1 MEKNIGFIGLGAMG
15 SGMVGMLL
23 KNGYPVICFDLNS
36 EVVQAA
42 TENGARAAESPAEV
56 GKASDIV
63 ITSLPSPRIFQ
74 ETVLGKQGVLKG
86 LRPGAYIIDMSTI
99 DPVTT
104 RTVHEVAASQGV
116 RTLDAP
122 VSGGPPRAAE
132 GTLAIMVG
140 GDTEDYKACL
150 EIFNVLGGNVL
161 HVGPI
166 GAGQT
171 VKVCNNALCAVH
183 TVVLGEVLLT
193 GVEAGVDP
201 KVLIDV
207 FRESSGNCYMIEHR
221 FPKTVLQDNYDQPSF
236 SMDLMK
242 KDVGLYM
249 KTAQDMKIPSI
260 MSSAAYQVY
269 TAGQSSGKGQ
279 KDHTA
284 VVQVIEEMA
293 GKKIRGGSKKECQD
307 DK

>member
-1 MEKNIGFIGLGAMG
+1 MKKNIGFIGLGAMG
-15 SGMVGMLL
+15 SGMTGMLL
-23 KNGYPVICFDLNS
+23 KNDYPVTCFDINP

-42 TENGARAAESPAEV
+42 TAKGARAAESPAAV
-56 GKASDIV
+56 GKASDII
-63 ITSLPSPRIFQ
+63 ITSLPSPQIVQ
-74 ETVLGKQGVLKG
+74 ESIMGDQGVLKG
-86 LRPGAYIIDMSTI
+86 LRPGAYIIDMSTT

-104 RTVHEVAASQGV
+104 RTVNEVAASQGV

-122 VSGGPPRAAE
+122 VSGGPIRAAE

-150 EIFNVLGGNVL
+150 EVFDILGSNVF

-171 VKVCNNALCAVH
+171 VKICNNALSAVH
-183 TVVLGEVLLT
+183 TAVMGEVLLT

-201 KVLIDV
+201 KVMLDV

-221 FPKTVLQDNYDQPSF
+221 IPKTVLQDNYDPPSF

-242 KDVGLYM
+242 KDVGLYL

-260 MSSAAYQVY
+260 ITSAAYQIY

-293 GKKIRGGSKKECQD
+293 GKKVSGGSKKE
-307 DK
+307 

>member
-1 MEKNIGFIGLGAMG
+1 MKKNIGVIGLGAMG
-15 SGMVGMLL
+15 SGMVGVLL
-23 KNGYPVICFDLNS
+23 ENGYPVTGFDLNS
-36 EVVQAA
+36 EAIRSA
-42 TENGARAAESPAEV
+42 ENKGARSAESPEEV
-56 GKASDIV
+56 GKASDMV
-63 ITSLPSPRIFQ
+63 ITSLPSPQAFE
-74 ETVLGKQGVLKG
+74 ETVLGEKGILKG

-104 RTVHEVAASQGV
+104 RTVHEAAASQGI

-122 VSGGPPRAAE
+122 VSGGPPAAAK
-132 GTLAIMVG
+132 GTLSIMVG
-140 GDTEDYKACL
+140 GKTEDYNACL
-150 EIFNVLGGNVL
+150 EIFNVLGSNIF

-171 VKVCNNALCAVH
+171 VKICNNVLSAVH

-193 GVEAGVDP
+193 GVSAGVDP
-201 KVLIDV
+201 KVLTEV
-207 FRESSGNCYMIEHR
+207 FRKSSGNCYMVEKR
-221 FPKTVLQDNYDQPSF
+221 FPNTVLCDNYDEPSF
-236 SMDLMK
+236 SLDLMK

-249 KTAQDMKIPSI
+249 KTAQAMKTPSI
-260 MSSAAYQVY
+260 MSAVAYQIY

-293 GKKIRGGSKKECQD
+293 GKRIRGSSK
-307 DK
+307 

>member
-1 MEKNIGFIGLGAMG
+1 MKKNIGVIGLGAMG
-15 SGMVGMLL
+15 SGMVGVLL
-23 KNGYPVICFDLNS
+23 ENGYPVTGFDLNS
-36 EVVQAA
+36 EAIRSA
-42 TENGARAAESPAEV
+42 ENKGARSAESPEEV
-56 GKASDIV
+56 GKASDMV
-63 ITSLPSPRIFQ
+63 ITSLPSPQAFE
-74 ETVLGKQGVLKG
+74 ETVLGEQGILKG

-104 RTVHEVAASQGV
+104 RTVHEAAASQGI

-122 VSGGPPRAAE
+122 VSGGPPAAAK
-132 GTLAIMVG
+132 GTLSIMVG
-140 GDTEDYKACL
+140 GKTEDYNACL
-150 EIFNVLGGNVL
+150 EIFNVLGSNIF

-171 VKVCNNALCAVH
+171 VKICNNVLSAVH

-193 GVEAGVDP
+193 GVSAGVDP
-201 KVLIDV
+201 KVLTEV
-207 FRESSGNCYMIEHR
+207 FRKSSGNCYMVEKR
-221 FPKTVLQDNYDQPSF
+221 FPNTVLCDNYDEPSF
-236 SMDLMK
+236 SLDLMK

-249 KTAQDMKIPSI
+249 KTAQAMKTPSI
-260 MSSAAYQVY
+260 MSAVAYQIY

-293 GKKIRGGSKKECQD
+293 GKRIRGSSK
-307 DK
+307 